1 MGIFSKGTKE
11 EAKTQINKIN
21 IEMRAISASMHL
33 NCNIIDGRNKFE
45 IKSHFNNIVRYTQKY
60 ERIKRDMSD
69 IDNLFFQG
77 ETVDVWN
84 GERVDVFTW
93 ETYLFNVMKKLSNEL
108 N

>member
-1 MGIFSKGTKE
+1 MGGTNLK
-11 EAKTQINKIN
+11 
-21 IEMRAISASMHL
+21 L
-33 NCNIIDGRNKFE
+33 NL
-45 IKSHFNNIVRYTQKY
+45 HFNNIVRYTQKY

>member
-45 IKSHFNNIVRYTQKY
+45 IKS
-60 ERIKRDMSD
+60 S
-69 IDNLFFQG
+69 FQ
-77 ETVDVWN
+77 
-84 GERVDVFTW
+84 
-93 ETYLFNVMKKLSNEL
+93 
-108 N
+108 